1 MRPFLPLVAALAL
14 LAVACSGRPFT
25 PFPLPASFA
34 VQRLSGE
41 HLTAA
46 QMRGSA
52 WVVNFW
58 LPT

>member
-1 MRPFLPLVAALAL
+1 MRRFLPLVAAVCL
-14 LAVACSGRPFT
+14 VSVGCRERPVN
-25 PFPLPASFA
+25 FPLPASFA

-41 HLTAA
+41 HLTGQ

>member
-1 MRPFLPLVAALAL
+1 MQRFFPYLAAAALFFAACRERPFV
-14 LAVACSGRPFT
+14 

-34 VQRLSGE
+34 VQKLSGE

-46 QMRGSA
+46 QMRGTP

>member
-1 MRPFLPLVAALAL
+1 MRRPFHL
-14 LAVACSGRPFT
+14 LAAVGLLSVACRERPFT

-34 VQRLSGE
+34 VQTLSGQ
-41 HLTAA
+41 HLKPE

>member
-1 MRPFLPLVAALAL
+1 MRRLFPFLAVVCLSLVG
-14 LAVACSGRPFT
+14 CRERPVN
-25 PFPLPASFA
+25 FPLPASFA

-41 HLTAA
+41 HLTGLE
-46 QMRGSA
+46 MRGSP

>member
-1 MRPFLPLVAALAL
+1 MRRSFHL
-14 LAVACSGRPFT
+14 LAAVGLLFVACHGRPFVS
-25 PFPLPASFA
+25 FPLPASFA

-41 HLTAA
+41 RLSGE